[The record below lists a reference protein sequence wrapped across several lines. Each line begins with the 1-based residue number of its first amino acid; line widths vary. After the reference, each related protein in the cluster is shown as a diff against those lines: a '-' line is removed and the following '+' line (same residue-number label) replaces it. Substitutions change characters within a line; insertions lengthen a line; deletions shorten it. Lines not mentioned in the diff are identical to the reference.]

1 MLALSPALLIGF
13 WTIMGPL
20 EFIYYLG
27 YSFKKSGS
35 LGNRKRLPRKVI
47 SVGNLTT
54 GGTGK
59 TPAAIAIAEEARKR
73 GYQPCILTR
82 GYRGRAK
89 GPCFVSKG
97 GDALL
102 GVDEAGDEASL
113 MAEKLRDI
121 SVVKG
126 EDRYEAG
133 MFALQYLKSAPI
145 LFILDDG
152 FQHWRLFR
160 DVDILLIDSGNPF
173 GNKRLLPSGILR
185 EPLTEIKR
193 ADIIALTKRTC
204 SESPDKSFLI
214 DEIRTY
220 NPDAPMYMS
229 EHRPIGL
236 RTLSGEK
243 LPLNIISGR
252 PVFAFCGIGNPV
264 SFRNTLS
271 DVDAK
276 VKGFKAFRD
285 HHPYDRQ
292 EIQRISEAAKKCK
305 ADWIVTT
312 EKDIIRLRD
321 FELSENFV
329 ALLIEF
335 KIDDGFYTEIFSAIN
350 NTEG

>member
-1 MLALSPALLIGF
+1 
-13 WTIMGPL
+13 MGPL

-27 YSFKKSGS
+27 YAAKKSGS
-35 LGNRKRLPRKVI
+35 LRNRKRLPHKVI

-59 TPAAIAIAEEARKR
+59 TPAVIAIAEEAGER

-82 GYRGRAK
+82 GYRGTAK

-97 GDALL
+97 GAALL

-113 MAEKLRDI
+113 MAERLKGI
-121 SVVKG
+121 PVVKG

-133 MFALQYLKSAPI
+133 VLALRELTSRPSDVSRQPLF
-145 LFILDDG
+145 FILDDG

-160 DVDILLIDSGNPF
+160 DMDILLIDSGNPF

-185 EPLTEIKR
+185 EPLPEIKR
-193 ADIIALTKRTC
+193 ADIIVLTKQTV
-204 SESPDKSFLI
+204 SDPSDKSSLI

-220 NPDAPMYMS
+220 NPDAPLHIS
-229 EHRPIGL
+229 EHRPVGL
-236 RTLSGEK
+236 RTLSGK
-243 LPLNIISGR
+243 NLPLDIISGK

-264 SFRNTLS
+264 SFKDTLS
-271 DVDAK
+271 GIGAE
-276 VKGFKAFRD
+276 VKGFMAFRD
-285 HHPYDRQ
+285 HHMYKWR
-292 EIQRISEAAKKCK
+292 EIRRIIEAAKECN

-312 EKDIIRLRD
+312 EKDIIRLKD
-321 FELSENFV
+321 FDFAGNLV

-335 KIDDGFYTEIFSAIN
+335 KIDEGFYAEIFSVIN
-350 NTEG
+350 HTGGLDG